1 MSRRGLFVWEIF
13 LNFVY
18 QFRNNIT
25 LCTMK
30 KLFLLFALFNMVATA
45 CEKND
50 VADSINTPTEK
61 PDDGGTD
68 TIVEDNKIYYTTID
82 GERLFPN
89 STEPV
94 IFGAIL
100 ISNSYVDGQGVLT
113 FDDKI
118 TCIGANA
125 FRKCTTL
132 KSITIP
138 NSVTKIEDY
147 AFHYCTS
154 LDSVT
159 IYDSV
164 TSINEWAFDGC
175 ESLKD
180 VYVNIKDLAVFSS
193 SNVICGNIGGDKHL
207 FVDVCELTKL
217 VIPNGVTTIG
227 EKAFFRCRSIVSVDI
242 PNSVTNIENRAFAC
256 CSLDSIVIPGS
267 VISIGDSAFYK
278 CSSLTSVYCKALTPP
293 TAILTTTG
301 SWYAFYDN
309 ASDLKIYVPMESVEA
324 YKSAQGWSDYA
335 NSIEGYNF

>member
-1 MSRRGLFVWEIF
+1 
-13 LNFVY
+13 
-18 QFRNNIT
+18 
-25 LCTMK
+25 MK

-207 FVDVCELTKL
+207 FVDGCELTKL

-227 EKAFFRCRSIVSVDI
+227 EKAFFLCRSIVSVDI

-267 VISIGDSAFYK
+267 VISIGDSAFYQCK
-278 CSSLTSVYCKALTPP
+278 SLTNVLIGDGVAYIEGWVFFDCNRLNCVYCESQTPP
-293 TAILTTTG
+293 IAVNTN
-301 SWYAFYDN
+301 SWSPWYTFN
-309 ASDLKIYVPMESVEA
+309 QTSPDLKIYVPNGSVAA
-324 YKSAQGWSDYA
+324 YQNADGWSMYA
-335 NSIEGYNF
+335 SNIVGNDF